1 MPHINKREEIYQF
14 IVNYIKKNNCSPSFR
29 EIGLGCNLNSPSTVH
44 FHITELSREGRL
56 IVDKTSTVAA
66 EGKKGIRLPQFA
78 TIDTEEL
85 KSKLKEEIKSA
96 AKGTTVETETILNI
110 IDNVFEEEKKR
121 RIAYGKKKDK
131 IPDI

>member
-1 MPHINKREEIYQF
+1 MSRIKKKEEIYQF
-14 IVNYIKKNNCSPSFR
+14 VVNYIRKNNCSPSFR
-29 EIGLGCNLNSPSTVH
+29 EIGLGCNLSSSSSVH
-44 FHITELSREGRL
+44 FHIKELAHEGRL
-56 IVDKTSTVAA
+56 IVDKTSTVAP

-85 KSKLKEEIKSA
+85 KNKLKEEIKSA
-96 AKGTTVETETILNI
+96 AKGTTVETEMILNI